1 MVNER
6 ETRSRGLCDSA
17 VAAYLQQRRHPTDHT
32 IVAAQH
38 DSTHPDEAVQA
49 ILALALERPGSLAAP
64 RPTFQLLTVGSVHEN
79 RRGLRPCATWP
90 SRWGTDR

>member
-1 MVNER
+1 M
-6 ETRSRGLCDSA
+6 SGLCKSA
-17 VAAYLQQRRHPTDHT
+17 AAAYLQQRRHPTDHT

-49 ILALALERPGSLAAP
+49 ILVLAMERPGSLATS

-79 RRGLRPCATWP
+79 RRGLRPYT
-90 SRWGTDR
+90 SRH